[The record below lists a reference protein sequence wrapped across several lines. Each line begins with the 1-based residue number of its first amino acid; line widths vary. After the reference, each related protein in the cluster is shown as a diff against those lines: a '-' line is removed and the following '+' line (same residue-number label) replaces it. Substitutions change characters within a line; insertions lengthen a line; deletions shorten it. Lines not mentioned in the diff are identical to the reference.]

1 MSNALLDKII
11 KNSPSKYVSV
21 LSESELFGDKDII
34 PTELPILNVAF
45 SGKLD
50 GGLVSGLTVLAGASK
65 SFKSLMALFCIKAY
79 LDKYDDAVA
88 IIYDSEGGVTPEYLT
103 SIGIDPARVV
113 HIPIEHLEMLKF
125 DMVKTL
131 KSIERT
137 DKIIMMIDSIG
148 NTASLK
154 ELEDAEN
161 EKSVAEMQRAKSMK
175 ALFRMVTPSLVAK
188 DVPCIAIAHV
198 YQTME
203 LYSKTII
210 SGGSGLIYSANQAF
224 IITKSQDKD
233 ADGLQG
239 WNFNIT
245 IEKSRYVREKAKLSF
260 NVRYDKGINKWSGL
274 LDLATE
280 AGMVEKVRK
289 RSYVYHYIDPITG
302 EIDPTDYSEADTNT
316 STFWNRYLTNDKFK
330 QFVEDKYSL
339 NGQLMMN
346 EEDNLT
352 AEDIEDLA
360 EES

>member
-131 KSIERT
+131 KSIERA
-137 DKIIMMIDSIG
+137 DKVIMMIDSIG

-210 SGGSGLIYSANQAF
+210 SGGCVEEGTQILLANGELREIQEVKVGDEVLTLIGPKEVTHTWNPDTLMNGTPERVK
-224 IITKSQDKD
+224 ITLENGTEYIVSEDHLFMQNGEWIPVSDLSIGD
-233 ADGLQG
+233 EIE
-239 WNFNIT
+239 NI
-245 IEKSRYVREKAKLSF
+245 F
-260 NVRYDKGINKWSGL
+260 
-274 LDLATE
+274 
-280 AGMVEKVRK
+280 
-289 RSYVYHYIDPITG
+289 
-302 EIDPTDYSEADTNT
+302 
-316 STFWNRYLTNDKFK
+316 
-330 QFVEDKYSL
+330 EDK
-339 NGQLMMN
+339 
-346 EEDNLT
+346 
-352 AEDIEDLA
+352 
-360 EES
+360 